1 MDFQL
6 SDATQVAQ
14 HSQLVEELFG
24 ERTDNAANSKIV
36 LPFTVRAVRT
46 DSDLRKA
53 LRLRATCYGHHFGD
67 TSTSYEN
74 PEAEDLDPGS
84 ILFLAESKDTGEAV
98 GCLRFMTNSHNQL
111 NIQKHV
117 ALPSEITNHHIAD
130 IRRLSV
136 VKGRSGRQVKL
147 ALFKAVYLHAVA
159 MQVRYLVIGARAP
172 LIRDYLALYFQD
184 IFPEELTVE
193 LLGKP
198 HRVLYF
204 DVSKAEREWRERGNR
219 WYETIFHSFHPD
231 IELYRALRPT
241 WLRRRADDPPHSSPP
256 ARVPAHSAS
265 VNMLMPSSAYIS

>member
-1 MDFQL
+1 MDLQL

-24 ERTDNAANSKIV
+24 ARAVSAAPSKIH
-36 LPFTVRAVRT
+36 LPFNVRAVRT
-46 DSDLRKA
+46 HEDLQKA

-67 TSTSYEN
+67 KSTPYED
-74 PEAEDLDPGS
+74 PEPEDMDLGS

-98 GCLRFMTNSHNQL
+98 GCLRFMTNSHNHL
-111 NIQKHV
+111 NIQRHV
-117 ALPSEITNHHIAD
+117 TLPSEIAKHHIAD

-136 VKGRSGRQVKL
+136 VKGPGGRQVKL

-184 IFPEELTVE
+184 IFPEALTVD

-198 HRVLYF
+198 HRILYF

-219 WYETIFHSFHPD
+219 WYEVIFHDFHPD
-231 IELYRALRPT
+231 IELYSALRPT
-241 WLRRRADDPPHSSPP
+241 WVRRRSDDPPYSSLP
-256 ARVPAHSAS
+256 ASVSAHSAAAS
-265 VNMLMPSSAYIS
+265 LLISASA